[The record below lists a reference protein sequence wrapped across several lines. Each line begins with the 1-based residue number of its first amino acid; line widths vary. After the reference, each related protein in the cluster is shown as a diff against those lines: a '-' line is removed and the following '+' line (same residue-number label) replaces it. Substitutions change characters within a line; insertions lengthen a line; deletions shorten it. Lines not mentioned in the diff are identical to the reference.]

1 MKLNKTSGTVLAAT
15 AAAMILGGLVSAPV
29 ARAADAALGHCVGV
43 NGCKGNGS
51 CKGGEHS
58 CKGQNS
64 CKGQGFVDLTQD
76 QCKAVSA
83 GKAEWK
89 AI

>member
-51 CKGGEHS
+51 CKG
-58 CKGQNS
+58 
-64 CKGQGFVDLTQD
+64 QGFVDLTQD